1 MFKQLSFSAKL
12 LAGTVFLVVVTVL
25 IMGGINYYS
34 ILHSFDKLGASMVK
48 GASEQFVRA
57 IQMQG
62 DITQEK
68 VKSDLILM
76 DMEVKR
82 AGKLALNEAESI
94 DCDITNQV
102 TGQTKNVTIPALTLG
117 GKILNGQFELV
128 DSLQKTIGG
137 TATIFQVLPGKM
149 LRISTN
155 VKKSDGQRA
164 CLTYIPESSPV
175 YQACL
180 AGKTFWGKAFVV
192 NAWYVTAYKP
202 LRDASGQIIAVIYAG
217 RKIITPELEKYLQ
230 NFTVTGKGYVFIFD
244 SQGKFIYHPSPAVF
258 RKNLREFSFGE
269 LLLKQKQGLVRYEFN
284 GDKVTYRE
292 YYEPWDWNIG
302 VGLTKEEM
310 LQGMDT
316 EVLYNTLIS
325 GLLALVFGGVVA
337 LILRRML
344 VKPLTAAARVARSVA
359 DGDLTVQVAAAG
371 KGEIGALMRALAE
384 MKDKLGQVVRDVQSS
399 SEYVASGSQEL
410 ASSSEHLSSG
420 ASEQA
425 REIVNVRA
433 AIAEISDSILQNRDN
448 TLETKNLAQKAA
460 AKAGDGG
467 EAVRR
472 TEEAM
477 VQIAEKISI
486 IEEIARQTNLLAL
499 NAAIEAARAGEQGKG
514 FAVVAAEVR
523 KLAERSGAAAAEISE
538 LSASSV
544 DVARKAGKML
554 AEMVPEIIQTADL
567 VEEIVAANEE
577 QSGRAGH
584 ITQAMGQVDSVVQQN
599 LAASEEVASTAEELS
614 SQAAQLQQV
623 ISFFSTEKDFARALE
638 AGGAAKPARQTPKTV
653 QDDLTRF

>member
-1 MFKQLSFSAKL
+1 MLKQLSFSAKL

-34 ILHSFDKLGASMVK
+34 ILQSVDKLGASMVK

-57 IQMQG
+57 IQMQAE
-62 DITQEK
+62 ITQEK
-68 VKSDLILM
+68 VNSDLLLM
-76 DMEVKR
+76 DMEVRR
-82 AGKLALNEAESI
+82 AGELALDTAQPIS
-94 DCDITNQV
+94 CDITNQS
-102 TGQTKNVTIPALTLG
+102 TDHSENVTIPALTLG
-117 GKILNGQFELV
+117 GTVLNGNNELV
-128 DSLQKTIGG
+128 DSLQKNIGG
-137 TATIFQVLPGKM
+137 TATIFQVLPGKL
-149 LRISTN
+149 LRVSTN
-155 VKKSDGQRA
+155 VKKLDGQRA
-164 CLTYIPESSPV
+164 LLTYIPDSSPV
-175 YQACL
+175 YQTCL

-202 LRDASGQIIAVIYAG
+202 LRDASGQIIAVIFVG
-217 RKIITPELEKYLQ
+217 RKIMTPELQKYLQ
-230 NFTVTGKGYVFIFD
+230 NFTVTGHGYAYVMDSDGNFIF
-244 SQGKFIYHPSPAVF
+244 HPDPAVM
-258 RKNLREFSFGE
+258 RKNFKTFPFGE
-269 LLLKQKQGLVRYEFN
+269 RVLKQKHGLVRYEYN
-284 GDKVTYRE
+284 GNKVTYRE

-302 VGLTKEEM
+302 IGLTQKQM
-310 LQGMDT
+310 LQGMDK
-316 EVLYNTLIS
+316 EALYNTLFS
-325 GLLALVFGGVVA
+325 GLFALVLGVVVA
-337 LILRRML
+337 LLLRRML

-359 DGDLTVQVAAAG
+359 DGDLTVHVAAGG
-371 KGEIGALMRALAE
+371 KGELGALMRALGE
-384 MKDKLGQVVRDVQSS
+384 MKDKLCEVVKDVQSS

-425 REIVNVRA
+425 KEIVSVRA

-448 TLETKNLAQKAA
+448 TLETKNLAQQAA
-460 AKAGDGG
+460 AKASEGG

-523 KLAERSGAAAAEISE
+523 KLAERSGTAAAEISE

-554 AEMVPEIIQTADL
+554 AEMVPEIIKTADL
-567 VEEIVAANEE
+567 VEEIVASNEE

-584 ITQAMGQVDSVVQQN
+584 ITQAMGQVDGVVQQN

-623 ISFFSTEKDFARALE
+623 VSFFSTEKDSVRAI
-638 AGGAAKPARQTPKTV
+638 ATQNAATRTRRTQKAV
-653 QDDLTRF
+653 QDDFTRF